1 MHLLAVI
8 EIGCGKKRDEA
19 LVLTVTLHG
28 IVPSRTSRCHERG
41 IAAAVLI
48 WSSGISVA

>member
-8 EIGCGKKRDEA
+8 EIGWGKMRNEA
-19 LVLTVTLHG
+19 LVLTVALHG

-41 IAAAVLI
+41 ITAAVPVG
-48 WSSGISVA
+48 SSGVYVA